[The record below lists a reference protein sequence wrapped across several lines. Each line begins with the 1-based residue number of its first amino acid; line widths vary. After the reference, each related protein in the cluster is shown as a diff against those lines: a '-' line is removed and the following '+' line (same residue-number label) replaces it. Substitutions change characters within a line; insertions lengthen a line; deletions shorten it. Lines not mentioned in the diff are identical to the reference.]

1 MEIEPL
7 PACPIPSEV
16 ELGPSGRI
24 ILQDLNVA
32 LSSNFRE
39 KKFYPSMPKFVA
51 EVEQYRQWLVEL
63 LKSEYVILCTA
74 RSERF
79 RDLTLESISS
89 KTGWLPQQAYFNRW
103 LNNAGD
109 GPLEPPL
116 AKKRYLT
123 DSIFPEYGD
132 DPSLY
137 FGIDSFGETRSMYQS
152 LGIDCRDANR
162 DDSKPWPTL
171 LPGLEP

>member
-1 MEIEPL
+1 M
-7 PACPIPSEV
+7 PADPILSEV
-16 ELGPSGRI
+16 KLGPSGRI

-39 KKFYPSMPKFVA
+39 KKFYPSMSEFVA
-51 EVEQYRQWLVEL
+51 DIEKYRQWLVDL

-79 RDLTLESISS
+79 RDATLESISS
-89 KTGWLPQQAYFNRW
+89 KTGWLPQQSYFNRW
-103 LNNAGD
+103 LNDAGD
-109 GPLEPPL
+109 GPLEPHL

-123 DSIFPEYGD
+123 DSIFPRYGH

-137 FGIDSFGETRSMYQS
+137 FGIDSFGGTRSMYQS
-152 LGIDCRDANR
+152 LDIECRDANR
-162 DDSKPWPTL
+162 DDSKPWSAL
-171 LPGLEP
+171 LPKLEP